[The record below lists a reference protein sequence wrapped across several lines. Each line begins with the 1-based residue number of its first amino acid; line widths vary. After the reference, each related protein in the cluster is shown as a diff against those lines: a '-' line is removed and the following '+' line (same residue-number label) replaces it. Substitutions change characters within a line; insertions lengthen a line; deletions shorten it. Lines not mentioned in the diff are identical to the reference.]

1 MGDDEGGGGVP
12 LSSDDGPEEMGEAID
27 DSAGEEGVGV
37 GDCGEDVC
45 VSGRESEGGALPGDA
60 GFLGEGTTDGT
71 AGEKSIGNR
80 GEDVC
85 VSGREPDGGAL
96 SDDPGLSCTSLSIG
110 DGASGI
116 FISYLYRIEAAE
128 R

>member
-37 GDCGEDVC
+37 GDCGEDVS
-45 VSGRESEGGALPGDA
+45 VSVGESEGGALPVDA

-71 AGEKSIGNR
+71 AGEKSIGDR

-85 VSGREPDGGAL
+85 VSRREPDGGAL
-96 SDDPGLSCTSLSIG
+96 VDDPGLSCASLPIG
-110 DGASGI
+110 DGVIGI
-116 FISYLYRIEAAE
+116 FISYLYLSEAAE